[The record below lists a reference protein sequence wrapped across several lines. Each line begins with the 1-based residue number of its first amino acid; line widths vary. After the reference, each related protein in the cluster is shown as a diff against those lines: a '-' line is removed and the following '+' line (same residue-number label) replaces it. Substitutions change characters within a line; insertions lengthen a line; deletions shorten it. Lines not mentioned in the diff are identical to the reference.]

1 MAEVAVHAPGTPI
14 WVDLSTPDPS
24 AASAFYA
31 KLFSWTRT
39 EPSAEAGG
47 YAMFQL
53 EGRIIAGVGPQ
64 QQAGAPPFW
73 MTYVSTEDAAAT
85 AARVEASGGKT
96 IAPPMEVLGEG
107 SMAVFSDPSGAVFG
121 VWQPA
126 RFKGAE
132 IYNQPGAY
140 TWSELQVRGIDAAK
154 PLRRRSRLGRARQP
168 GRGSLHGVDA
178 ERPEHRGRYGHERHP
193 RLPVERAAELA
204 CLLLGRHPAPPAW
217 PRPGRRAVRS
227 WSSHAIPPRD
237 RLRCS
242 AIPRAPSSPSF
253 PRRRAEPSGRSRR
266 GLGGPRPPNL
276 SGPYRE
282 ATAAT
287 SFQADSKAAMF
298 SQPSTSR
305 VLVAR
310 YTVVRLMPASA
321 MRRATLPRMPGSS
334 SMCSTMTSASRVT
347 L

>member
-53 EGRIIAGVGPQ
+53 EGRIVAGVGPQ

-154 PLRRRSRLGRARQP
+154 PFYGAVFGWDAHVNPGEVPYTEWMLNGRSIGGGMDMNDIPDFPSNVPPNWLVYFSVADCAAGVSAAREAGGQV
-168 GRGSLHGVDA
+168 LA
-178 ERPEHRGRYGHERHP
+178 E
-193 RLPVERAAELA
+193 
-204 CLLLGRHPAPPAW
+204 
-217 PRPGRRAVRS
+217 
-227 WSSHAIPPRD
+227 PRD
-237 RLRCS
+237 TPQGPFAVLS
-242 AIPRAPSSPSF
+242 DPQGAVFAIISP
-253 PRRRAEPSGRSRR
+253 PKG
-266 GLGGPRPPNL
+266 
-276 SGPYRE
+276 
-282 ATAAT
+282 
-287 SFQADSKAAMF
+287 
-298 SQPSTSR
+298 
-305 VLVAR
+305 
-310 YTVVRLMPASA
+310 
-321 MRRATLPRMPGSS
+321 
-334 SMCSTMTSASRVT
+334 
-347 L
+347 